1 MIPIRIPGFEK
12 SIFFKKKLRELEMI
26 HLNLGLLSIEVSIE
40 LLHD

>member
-12 SIFFKKKLRELEMI
+12 SFFKQKLHELEMI
-26 HLNLGLLSIEVSIE
+26 HLNLGLLSIEASIE